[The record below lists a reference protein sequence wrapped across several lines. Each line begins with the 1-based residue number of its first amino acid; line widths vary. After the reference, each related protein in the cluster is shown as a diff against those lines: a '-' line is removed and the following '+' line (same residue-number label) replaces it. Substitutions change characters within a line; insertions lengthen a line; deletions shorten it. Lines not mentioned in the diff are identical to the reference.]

1 MREVRNSLLRRRFL
15 VDFIQNGRKFQNL
28 INSNMKILRNYFVFY
43 KYKEFFYLGKR
54 NPISSNLSTH
64 KVSAHYRY
72 RKWRKGK
79 EYTCVQVEG
88 LHRDRGGERGKEKA
102 AHLVAV
108 AENLHRCQRY
118 HLASSRKIRIW
129 LLPPTHQ
136 IENPAKWHEKAIM

>member
-15 VDFIQNGRKFQNL
+15 VGCTQNGRTFPNL
-28 INSNMKILRNYFVFY
+28 INSNMKILKNHFVFY

-54 NPISSNLSTH
+54 NPIPSNLSTH

-72 RKWRKGK
+72 RKRQKGK
-79 EYTCVQVEG
+79 SIRVCRWRVSTE
-88 LHRDRGGERGKEKA
+88 RGGERGKEKA

-108 AENLHRCQRY
+108 AENLHLCQRY
-118 HLASSRKIRIW
+118 HHASSRKIRIW

-136 IENPAKWHEKAIM
+136 IENPAK